1 MSRLAVL
8 LYRKGR
14 HNIRETYVVPSFFF
28 YCYLINPSNILSYG
42 LIVVDFLYKS
52 SPLQAI

>member
-14 HNIRETYVVPSFFF
+14 HNIRETYVVPSFFLLLLF
-28 YCYLINPSNILSYG
+28 DKSVKHFVVWINCSRFANIKYEIKAL
-42 LIVVDFLYKS
+42 
-52 SPLQAI
+52 

>member
-42 LIVVDFLYKS
+42 LIVVD
-52 SPLQAI
+52 LQREVTKRV

>member
-14 HNIRETYVVPSFFF
+14 HNIRETYVVSSFLF
-28 YCYLINPSNILSYG
+28 YCSLINFVKHF
-42 LIVVDFLYKS
+42 VVWINFYRFV
-52 SPLQAI
+52 AR

>member
-28 YCYLINPSNILSYG
+28 YCSLINWSNILWFG
-42 LIVVDFLYKS
+42 LIFIDLW
-52 SPLQAI
+52 LDNNIIQ